1 MIRVSVAIMAHPR
14 RADFVPELQAKL
26 DRPAAVVWDDGSNS
40 RWGTGRRALA
50 AYDPAATHH
59 LVLQDDSVIP
69 RNLVAGVE
77 QMLAHA
83 PQDVPVCLYV
93 GKVRPYREM
102 VTEYVGRAA
111 GGASWLVMDRLNWG
125 VAVILPTSMVEAV
138 VAAGD
143 AQTIPNYDSRMSTFF
158 EAKGIDVWY
167 PWPSL
172 VDHRESPSLVP
183 GRVGAGRVAHQFI
196 GATASALDTE
206 YTGTV
211 LRLPNSDSYRPGGQP
226 NMLFICDQFDNY
238 SVPTC
243 GAKFTDHYFEAT
255 TPGQVAHLQMPHHKR
270 RGVRPATED
279 EAKAFYERQRAAL
292 AEPVSEPAPVTPP
305 SGAEQIQEPAPVDPS
320 ADGTKV
326 EEEEPAA
333 DGDEDPAADGQEPE
347 QSPED
352 AETPEDAAVETG
364 AADEVPDGTAE
375 EVLAWVGDDAARAA
389 AAIAAE
395 EARDKPR
402 KTLLGQ
408 LGKLTAA
415 E

>member
-14 RADFVPELQAKL
+14 RAAFVPELKATL
-26 DRPAAVVWDDGSNS
+26 DRPAEVVWDDGSNS
-40 RWGTGRRALA
+40 RWGTGRRALL
-50 AYDPAATHH
+50 AYDPTATHH

-69 RNLVAGVE
+69 RDLVAGVE
-77 QMLAHA
+77 QMLTHA
-83 PQDVPVCLYV
+83 PEDVPVCLYV
-93 GKVRPYREM
+93 GKVRPYKEM
-102 VTEYVGRAA
+102 VAEYVKRAA

-125 VAVILPTSMVEAV
+125 VAVILPVSMIEAV

-158 EAKGIDVWY
+158 EAKGIPVWY

-196 GATASALDTE
+196 GVDTSALDID
-206 YTGTV
+206 YSGAV
-211 LRLPNSDSYRPGGQP
+211 LRLPDANSYRPGGID
-226 NMLFICDQFDNY
+226 MLFICEKYENFSIPAANIHFDGHFFMAR
-238 SVPTC
+238 T
-243 GAKFTDHYFEAT
+243 A
-255 TPGQVAHLQMPHHKR
+255 GQIAHLQFAHIKR
-270 RGVRPATED
+270 RGVRQATEEELAAWN
-279 EAKAFYERQRAAL
+279 EAHGVVRVA
-292 AEPVSEPAPVTPP
+292 EPAPVEPP
-305 SGAEQIQEPAPVDPS
+305 ASAVEVKEPAPAEVPAES
-320 ADGTKV
+320 TPV
-326 EEEEPAA
+326 EEETP
-333 DGDEDPAADGQEPE
+333 
-347 QSPED
+347 
-352 AETPEDAAVETG
+352 AETV
-364 AADEVPDGTAE
+364 DEVPDGTADD
-375 EVLAWVGDDAARAA
+375 VLAWVGDDPARAA